1 MKSLRLDPK
10 FIVVRAL
17 GKTEPI
23 VAQGNQTAQAA
34 NRRVDIKMRKIPPN
48 NTAERVLVKPGKP
61 PQEIPRG
68 VPVEDDEGGEIP
80 RAILVPD
87 DEKVPKA
94 IPVGE

>member
-1 MKSLRLDPK
+1 
-10 FIVVRAL
+10 
-17 GKTEPI
+17 
-23 VAQGNQTAQAA
+23 
-34 NRRVDIKMRKIPPN
+34 
-48 NTAERVLVKPGKP
+48 LVKPGKP